1 MEILGKNRICQI
13 HCTNKDSVWLQN
25 DKMINMNKVKQT
37 LDNMGWKGWLVIER
51 SRDATDPR
59 NVRRNFS
66 ANTAYMKSI
75 FQ

>member
-1 MEILGKNRICQI
+1 
-13 HCTNKDSVWLQN
+13 
-25 DKMINMNKVKQT
+25 MNKVKQT
-37 LDNMGWKGWLVIER
+37 LDNMGWQGWLVIER
-51 SRDATDPR
+51 SRDAADPR